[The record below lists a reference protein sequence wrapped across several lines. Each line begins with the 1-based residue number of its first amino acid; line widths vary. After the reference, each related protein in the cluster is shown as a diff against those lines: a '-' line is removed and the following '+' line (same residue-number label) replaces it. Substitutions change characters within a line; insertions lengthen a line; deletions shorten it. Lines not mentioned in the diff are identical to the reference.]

1 MVYHNFFTG
10 NKNLT
15 ELLSLS
21 KVLTTLKKYNTPRKH
36 YYEPPN
42 KLILRKICFQLTEAA
57 TRGVL

>member
-10 NKNLT
+10 NNNLT

-21 KVLTTLKKYNTPRKH
+21 KVLTTLKKYNTQRKH
-36 YYEPPN
+36 YEPPN
-42 KLILRKICFQLTEAA
+42 KLILRKMCFQLTEAA